1 MGYSR
6 IETPTGNGR
15 ATLGSVG
22 RKLGKRNEMR
32 FVAWSRRK
40 VIPRIEGS
48 IRQARNACGI
58 GRAWG
63 EKLWRRKQ
71 AGRDKLGLDN
81 PEVWR

>member
-1 MGYSR
+1 M
-6 IETPTGNGR
+6 
-15 ATLGSVG
+15 VG
-22 RKLGKRNEMR
+22 QRWDLQAESWERGMR

-48 IRQARNACGI
+48 IRQARNVCGI

-71 AGRDKLGLDN
+71 ARGDKLGLDN

>member
-1 MGYSR
+1 
-6 IETPTGNGR
+6 
-15 ATLGSVG
+15 
-22 RKLGKRNEMR
+22 MR

-71 AGRDKLGLDN
+71 ARRDKLGLDN